1 MKKKSWLIV
10 ANSSSAR
17 VYKVEN
23 RHALTE
29 LRLFDHPESRLRN
42 LDLVSDKP
50 GREFESTKVG
60 RHGLES
66 GNTTP
71 QQREFALFAK
81 RLADYLEAS
90 YNKNEFE
97 ELYLAAGPN
106 LLGLIRQSLSSP
118 LSKVIK
124 AEINKDLTHL
134 KEEEILNHFFPP
146 V

>member
-29 LRLFDHPESRLRN
+29 IRLFDHPESRLHN

-50 GREFESTKVG
+50 GRAFESAGIG

-66 GNTTP
+66 GSATP
-71 QQREFALFAK
+71 QQHEFALFAK
-81 RLADYLEAS
+81 RVVDYLEEAH
-90 YNKNEFE
+90 NKNEFE

-106 LLGLIRQSLSSP
+106 LLGLIRQSLSPS

-134 KEEEILNHFFPP
+134 KEEEILNHFFLL